1 MNGSRKTT
9 LTRPVPGTALTA
21 FLKRHE
27 RELRDY
33 HEQTGDRIALHHAE
47 FCAALLEGV
56 KQ

>member
-1 MNGSRKTT
+1 
-9 LTRPVPGTALTA
+9 LTA